1 MLPRCY
7 SLIIADRTSGVV
19 RRFAIA
25 VRPTLAVGTSVL
37 VVLVALALHT
47 RWTTRAE
54 IERLR
59 LNSATLS
66 VETARYRA
74 TAEELAAQMSLLD
87 AAVADLGRRSPLDPR
102 SRRVIGRLPAQFRAS
117 AIYGLPGR
125 RDPALT
131 GTPALT
137 KDTFG
142 LLQDLLSN
150 LESRLQVVRHSVA
163 RREALAE
170 ATPAIWPA
178 DGWLSA
184 TYGYRTDPFTGERA
198 FHAAVDIS
206 THEGQPIYATA
217 TGRVVFASRSGAYG
231 NLVAIEHGFR
241 LKTRYG
247 HLSDFAVKKGDTVT
261 RGDVIG
267 YVGATGRATG
277 THVHYEVWVNDRA
290 MNPQRLLPSRPLS
303 AN

>member
-1 MLPRCY
+1 
-7 SLIIADRTSGVV
+7 
-19 RRFAIA
+19 
-25 VRPTLAVGTSVL
+25 
-37 VVLVALALHT
+37 
-47 RWTTRAE
+47 
-54 IERLR
+54 
-59 LNSATLS
+59 
-66 VETARYRA
+66 
-74 TAEELAAQMSLLD
+74 
-87 AAVADLGRRSPLDPR
+87 
-102 SRRVIGRLPAQFRAS
+102 
-117 AIYGLPGR
+117 
-125 RDPALT
+125 
-131 GTPALT
+131 LT

-142 LLQDLLSN
+142 LLQDLLNN

-184 TYGYRTDPFTGERA
+184 TYGYRTDPFTGQRA

-206 THEGQPIYATA
+206 TREGQPIYATA
-217 TGRVVFASRSGAYG
+217 SGRVVSASRSGAYG

-261 RGDVIG
+261 RGEVIG
-267 YVGATGRATG
+267 FVGATGRATG